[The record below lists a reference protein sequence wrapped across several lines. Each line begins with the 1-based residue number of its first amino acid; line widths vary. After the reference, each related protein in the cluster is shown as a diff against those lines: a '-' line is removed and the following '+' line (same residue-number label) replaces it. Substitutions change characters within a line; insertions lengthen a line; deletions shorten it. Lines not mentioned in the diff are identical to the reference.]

1 LMQQPN
7 MMEFL
12 SHISLKMT
20 DITNLFTGVGV
31 AIRAE
36 ITGKINDQ
44 TAIYCVNLVHENAA
58 IAAGLGVG
66 TIAKL
71 LLDNQLKYPGV
82 IPVEIVLPTK
92 LFRRNMQ
99 QRNVKIE
106 ASWLKNP
113 A

>member
-1 LMQQPN
+1 MHQSN

-20 DITNLFTGVGV
+20 EITNLFTGVGV

-44 TAIYCVNLVHENAA
+44 TAIYRVNLVHKNTA

-71 LLDNQLKYPGV
+71 LLENQLKYPGV
-82 IPVEIVLPTK
+82 APVEIVLPTN
-92 LFRRNMQ
+92 LFRQNMQ
-99 QRNVKIE
+99 QRNVTID
-106 ASWLKNP
+106 AIWLKNP
-113 A
+113 V